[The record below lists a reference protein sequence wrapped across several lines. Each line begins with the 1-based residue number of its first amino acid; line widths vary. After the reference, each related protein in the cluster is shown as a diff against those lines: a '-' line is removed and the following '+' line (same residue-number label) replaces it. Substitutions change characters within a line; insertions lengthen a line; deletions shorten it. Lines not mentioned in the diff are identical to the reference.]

1 MLHIFDNG
9 FYNGHTA
16 TKRTSAVSLSG
27 AGRKGSAHIGVMKRL
42 DEEVQKRGVVE
53 SIDLIVGVSSGAM
66 VASGWSVLEREYL
79 EHPERFQGYAG
90 PAHRLEHILHEDPNF
105 YKLIG
110 TLNFFSYSGFVD
122 KTPLKNFFR
131 RLVDERTFRDAP
143 KLRIVVHNL
152 TTGQD
157 IVFGEVGKDTKI
169 VDALD
174 ATVAVAGLIKEEGW
188 KYPPINDVNGNVL
201 IKEGDT
207 LVDGGTIRKSPFRY
221 IIARDYGMI
230 VDVYLGRP
238 TYPISI
244 GKREPPESLPHLLLQ
259 ILTHP
264 LVLKSKVGKKILRD
278 VEIFSSAAATR
289 DWFDYSEDV
298 LANTGMSI
306 EEAIKGKVPGVMII
320 APYMEHTSM
329 AKNGVPVE
337 LVDFGYGA
345 ADKSIKSYLEQRQ
358 VKPSVQG
365 ANNGNGLN
373 HPALANLYVKATRIA
388 YSPFL
393 LPFR

>member
-1 MLHIFDNG
+1 
-9 FYNGHTA
+9 
-16 TKRTSAVSLSG
+16 
-27 AGRKGSAHIGVMKRL
+27 
-42 DEEVQKRGVVE
+42 
-53 SIDLIVGVSSGAM
+53 
-66 VASGWSVLEREYL
+66 
-79 EHPERFQGYAG
+79 
-90 PAHRLEHILHEDPNF
+90 
-105 YKLIG
+105 
-110 TLNFFSYSGFVD
+110 LNFFSYSGFVD

-174 ATVAVAGLIKEEGW
+174 ATVAVAGLIQEEGW
-188 KYPPINDVNGNVL
+188 KYPPINDINGNVL

-221 IIARDYGMI
+221 IIARDYDMAF
-230 VDVYLGRP
+230 DVYLGRP

-298 LANTGMSI
+298 LANTGMSV

-329 AKNGVPVE
+329 AVNGVPVE
-337 LVDFGYGA
+337 LVGFGYKA
-345 ADKSIKSYLEQRQ
+345 ADESIKVYLAQKELEIQPAREHLTNTAH
-358 VKPSVQG
+358 KPSILD
-365 ANNGNGLN
+365 GLRGLREKVRGSYTSV
-373 HPALANLYVKATRIA
+373 AQRL
-388 YSPFL
+388 
-393 LPFR
+393 